1 MGRIRTVKPE
11 LFKHGELFDAEQE
24 SGLPLRLAFIALF
37 TCCDR
42 AGRFKW
48 RPRELK
54 VDCLPHDTLDFSR
67 VLDVLATRGF
77 VVRYADTAGVE
88 YGCIPS
94 FGRHQVIN
102 NREKDS
108 ELPSPT
114 ETGIVTR
121 DARVDDATTTRTQGK
136 GKEGNGKG
144 REQEGNGTEPVCE
157 LLIWPT
163 FDDWWTLYGKKADR
177 AKCEAKWNRLDQPTR
192 EAIMEHTRLYVTQGR
207 GADKQYRRDP
217 ATYLNNQN
225 WNDEEL
231 AAPRND
237 TRQPSQQLPSEKY
250 ARVMQLLEGSDPGDA
265 GGAVDE
271 TRYLDGGRSE

>member
-1 MGRIRTVKPE
+1 MEWMKFDPVKVGAEIEHLSLAAQGAYFRLMRHLWTVGPITEAEARRKCQGTFDEIADLFNAGDTGMSFDWLEVLREDANRLSSIRSKVATEAKQRLTSDKQVSAI
-11 LFKHGELFDAEQE
+11 AEQ
-24 SGLPLRLAFIALF
+24 
-37 TCCDR
+37 
-42 AGRFKW
+42 
-48 RPRELK
+48 
-54 VDCLPHDTLDFSR
+54 
-67 VLDVLATRGF
+67 
-77 VVRYADTAGVE
+77 
-88 YGCIPS
+88 
-94 FGRHQVIN
+94 
-102 NREKDS
+102 
-108 ELPSPT
+108 LPSNCLSISISSSEPSSKS
-114 ETGIVTR
+114 E
-121 DARVDDATTTRTQGK
+121 K
-136 GKEGNGKG
+136 KEHAH
-144 REQEGNGTEPVCE
+144 E

-177 AKCEAKWNRLDQPTR
+177 AKCEAKWSRLDQPTR
-192 EAIMEHTRLYVTQGR
+192 EAIMQHTRLYVTQGR

-237 TRQPSQQLPSEKY
+237 NRQPSQQLPSEKY